1 MESSSAKNGPFYSV
15 FSVHTTV
22 RPEPVLVN
30 GRRVFVLHHR
40 RPERERKE
48 KKRQAVRTGHQTR
61 RDELLQKSHFFL
73 NLSLGGTSYSYV
85 CPEPVLANIQGFR
98 YRKVAPRNKRRFFPH
113 QGVGDQAHDQRSP
126 GLNQQL
132 VARAQQA
139 RCPYPRP
146 GLAQRLAPPR
156 PAQNAISL
164 NFPYVYPEPVLV

>member
-1 MESSSAKNGPFYSV
+1 MVAV
-15 FSVHTTV
+15 FLFITIGD
-22 RPEPVLVN
+22 L
-30 GRRVFVLHHR
+30 
-40 RPERERKE
+40 REKE
-48 KKRQAVRTGHQTR
+48 KKRKGRPFSHRSSDASR
-61 RDELLQKSHFFL
+61 RAPAKKSFFL

-85 CPEPVLANIQGFR
+85 CPEPVLANIRGFC

-156 PAQNAISL
+156 PAQNGR
-164 NFPYVYPEPVLV
+164 FPQLFLCLSQACLGMMIVFQHQNGAKKVVFPTGRPAQSRWR